1 VAFQRDLEKFE
12 REDAVILG
20 ASKDSMKTN
29 KRFVKEYG
37 IGFPLISDK
46 DKVVRR
52 RYGGGR
58 VTYLIDKQG
67 VIRFIQKGVPD
78 NDVFLR
84 ELRKLNTVKVS
95 IDKER
100 STSDSQG
107 AYKGR

>member
-1 VAFQRDLEKFE
+1 
-12 REDAVILG
+12 VILG

-46 DKVVRR
+46 DKKIRR

-67 VIRFIQKGVPD
+67 VIRLIQKGVPD

-84 ELRKLNTVKVS
+84 ELKRLNAVKMP
-95 IDKER
+95 IEEEGR
-100 STSDSQG
+100 PSDSKG